1 MKTITKSSELKDF
14 CDHAVKEKYI
24 TIDTEFLRERTYYSK
39 LCLLQL
45 AIPGN
50 AHENAVI
57 IDTLVD
63 DLDLSPLYRIFQN
76 QKIVKVF
83 HAARQDLEIFYF
95 DSGILPYP
103 LFDTQ
108 IAAMVCG
115 FGDQV
120 AYETL
125 VRQLAKQ
132 TLDKSSRF
140 TDWSSRP
147 LTDAQKKYALADVTH
162 LRVIYEILSKQLM
175 ENGRINWVEDELK
188 NLISPETYDV
198 DPKNSWR
205 RIKTKS
211 NSRRFLGLV
220 ASLAEFREKFAQS
233 KNIPRNRVIKDDALL
248 ELASNRPKT
257 LNDLSKSRLL
267 LKDARKGDIASGLL
281 AAIDRGLKIPE
292 EDLPVKSI
300 KSDKRNINNALA
312 DLLKVLLKSRSES
325 TGVASKLIASASDL
339 EALASGD
346 RNIDALNGWRFEV
359 FGKSALELCDG
370 KVGLSVM
377 ENKVKIFQLCSTLKI
392 KN

>member
-14 CDHAVKEKYI
+14 CDRAANEKYI
-24 TIDTEFLRERTYYSK
+24 TIDTEFLRERTYFSK
-39 LCLLQL
+39 LCLIQL
-45 AIPGN
+45 ATPGYDN
-50 AHENAVI
+50 ENAVI
-57 IDTLVD
+57 VDTLVNN
-63 DLDLSPLYRIFQN
+63 LDLSPLYELFQN
-76 QKIVKVF
+76 QNIVKVF
-83 HAARQDLEIFYF
+83 HAARQDLEIFYLA
-95 DSGILPYP
+95 SGIFPYP

-140 TDWSSRP
+140 TDWSRRP

-162 LRVIYEILSKQLM
+162 LRVIYEILSEQLVKS
-175 ENGRINWVEDELK
+175 GRLKWVDDELK

-205 RIKTKS
+205 RLKTKS

-220 ASLAEFREKFAQS
+220 ASLAEFRENFAQS

-248 ELASNRPKT
+248 ELASNKPRN
-257 LNDLSKSRLL
+257 LDELSRSRLL
-267 LKDARKGDIASGLL
+267 LREARRGEIASGLL
-281 AAIDRGLKIPE
+281 QAIEKGLEIPDSE
-292 EDLPVKSI
+292 LPEKQL
-300 KSDKRNINNALA
+300 KPEKGQINNALA
-312 DLLKVLLKSRSES
+312 DLLRVLLKSCSEN
-325 TGVASKLIASASDL
+325 TGVASKLIATAGDL
-339 EALASGD
+339 DALAAGD

-359 FGKSALELCDG
+359 FGQSALQLCDG
-370 KVGLSVM
+370 KIGLSVKGV
-377 ENKVKIFQLCSTLKI
+377 KVKTFNL
-392 KN
+392 

>member
-14 CDHAVKEKYI
+14 CDRAANEKYI
-24 TIDTEFLRERTYYSK
+24 TIDTEFLRERTYFSK
-39 LCLLQL
+39 LCLIQL
-45 AIPGN
+45 ATPGYDN
-50 AHENAVI
+50 ENAVI
-57 IDTLVD
+57 VDTLVNN
-63 DLDLSPLYRIFQN
+63 LDLSPLYELFQN
-76 QKIVKVF
+76 QNIVKVF
-83 HAARQDLEIFYF
+83 HAARQDLEIFYLA
-95 DSGILPYP
+95 SGIFPYP

-140 TDWSSRP
+140 TDWSRRP

-162 LRVIYEILSKQLM
+162 LRVIYEILSEQLVKS
-175 ENGRINWVEDELK
+175 GRLKWVDDELK

-205 RIKTKS
+205 RLKTKS

-220 ASLAEFREKFAQS
+220 ASLAEFRENYAQT

-248 ELASNRPKT
+248 ELASNKPRN
-257 LNDLSKSRLL
+257 LDELSRSRLL
-267 LKDARKGDIASGLL
+267 LREARKGEIASGLL
-281 AAIDRGLKIPE
+281 KAIEKGLEIPDSE
-292 EDLPVKSI
+292 LPEKQL
-300 KSDKRNINNALA
+300 KPEKGQINNALA
-312 DLLKVLLKSRSES
+312 DLLRVLLKSCSEN
-325 TGVASKLIASASDL
+325 TGVASKLIATAGDL
-339 EALASGD
+339 DALAAGD

-359 FGKSALELCDG
+359 FGQSALQLCDG
-370 KVGLSVM
+370 KIGLSVKGV
-377 ENKVKIFQLCSTLKI
+377 KVKTFQL
-392 KN
+392 